1 MWHIKAREIGS
12 SSFHPSSALLTFV
25 HHIKEKYQLL
35 KTKKKMI
42 YSTIAGLLLTL
53 ASVATSSAL
62 PQVNTLESR
71 QAPSVSTI
79 SFSEPILAP
88 HVISTFPNG
97 TWVENLVPRSE
108 DGNFVA
114 TLLSA
119 PEVYLLS
126 STNAFPPLLLAQF
139 PANTGVLGVVELGH
153 DVFYAVVGN
162 FSVKTFVST
171 PGSYSI
177 FKIDLNGHEIGANKP
192 GRGKLS
198 KLTAKGVKV
207 TKVADL
213 PKAGLPNGLAVLN
226 PNTGILLV
234 ADSGKGLVWSVNV
247 FTGQTA
253 IAINDPSMAP
263 NATLSGGL
271 ALGINALSF
280 SNGYLY
286 YDNSNSVTFY
296 RIAVNSTTG
305 HATGPAEVLADQ
317 EFANIFPDDFT
328 LDFAGGLWFACEYG
342 HIAYLGGVGSGK
354 FQPGIVAVAG
364 NTTGPVGLTSAKFGT
379 SAEDLKRGSLYVAT
393 NGGPFTYGG
402 AHPAQG
408 QLVRYD
414 TALLGFY

>member
-1 MWHIKAREIGS
+1 
-12 SSFHPSSALLTFV
+12 
-25 HHIKEKYQLL
+25 
-35 KTKKKMI
+35 MI
-42 YSTIAGLLLTL
+42 YSAIAGLLLTL
-53 ASVATSSAL
+53 TSVATASAL
-62 PQVNTLESR
+62 PEVNSLESR

-79 SFSEPILAP
+79 SFSEPILSP
-88 HVISTFPNG
+88 NVILTFPNG

-139 PANTGVLGVVELGH
+139 PAKTSVLGVVELGH

-162 FSVKTFVST
+162 FSVKTFAST
-171 PGSYSI
+171 PGSYGI
-177 FKIDLNGHEIGANKP
+177 FKIDLNGHAVGANKP
-192 GRGKLS
+192 GHGKLS
-198 KLTAKGVKV
+198 KLTAKGVVV

-213 PKAGLPNGLAVLN
+213 PDAGLPNGLTVLN

-234 ADSGKGLVWSVNV
+234 ADSAKGLVWSVNV
-247 FTGQTA
+247 FTGKTA

-271 ALGINALSF
+271 GLGINGLSF
-280 SNGYLY
+280 DSGYLY
-286 YDNSNSVTFY
+286 YDNSNTVTFY

-305 HATGPAEVLADQ
+305 RATGPAQALADQ

-328 LDFAGGLWFACEYG
+328 LDFAGGIWFACEYG
-342 HIAYLGGVGSGK
+342 HIAYLAGVSTGK

-379 SAEDLKRGSLYVAT
+379 TAEDLKRGSLYVST

>member
-1 MWHIKAREIGS
+1 MSLTYIAVKDGL
-12 SSFHPSSALLTFV
+12 HPSNSHQHFSHSFITP
-25 HHIKEKYQLL
+25 
-35 KTKKKMI
+35 KKNIDFKNNTMI
-42 YSTIAGLLLTL
+42 YSTIAGLILALTSGAT
-53 ASVATSSAL
+53 ASVL
-62 PQVNTLESR
+62 PQANTLESR
-71 QAPSVSTI
+71 QAASVSTI
-79 SFSEPILAP
+79 SFSEPILQP
-88 HVISTFPNG
+88 QIISTFPNG

-126 STNAFPPLLLAQF
+126 STNAFAPLLLAQF

-153 DVFYAVVGN
+153 DIFYAIVGN
-162 FSVKTFVST
+162 FSVKTFTST
-171 PGSYSI
+171 LGSYGV
-177 FKIDLNGHEIGANKP
+177 FKIDLNGHEAGSRKA
-192 GRGKLS
+192 GHGKLS
-198 KLTAKGVKV
+198 KQTAKGVKV

-213 PKAGLPNGLAVLN
+213 PNAGLPNGLTVLN

-234 ADSGKGLVWSVNV
+234 ADSAKGLVWSVNV
-247 FTGQTA
+247 FTGKTA
-253 IAINDPSMAP
+253 IAVNDPSMAP

-271 ALGINALSF
+271 PLGINGLSF

-286 YDNSNSVTFY
+286 YDNSNTVTFY
-296 RIAVNSTTG
+296 RIAVNATTG
-305 HATGPAEVLADQ
+305 HATGPAQPLADQ

-342 HIAYLGGVGSGK
+342 HIAYLAGVGSGK
-354 FQPGIVAVAG
+354 FQPSIVAVAG
-364 NTTGPVGLTSAKFGT
+364 NSTGPVGLTSAKFGT

-402 AHPAQG
+402 PHPAQG

>member
-1 MWHIKAREIGS
+1 
-12 SSFHPSSALLTFV
+12 
-25 HHIKEKYQLL
+25 
-35 KTKKKMI
+35 MI
-42 YSTIAGLLLTL
+42 YSTIAGLMLTL
-53 ASVATSSAL
+53 TSIATASAL
-62 PQVNTLESR
+62 PQANTLESR
-71 QAPSVSTI
+71 QAASISTI
-79 SFSEPILAP
+79 TFSEPILAP
-88 HVISTFPNG
+88 HVISTFPSG

-126 STNAFPPLLLAQF
+126 STNAFAPLLLAQF
-139 PANTGVLGVVELGH
+139 PAHTGVFGVVELGH
-153 DVFYAVVGN
+153 DIFYAIVGN

-171 PGSYSI
+171 PGSYGI
-177 FKIDLNGHEIGANKP
+177 FKIDLNGHAAGSHTA
-192 GRGKLS
+192 GHGKLS
-198 KLTAKGVKV
+198 KQAAKGVKV

-213 PKAGLPNGLAVLN
+213 PNAGLPNGLTVLN

-234 ADSGKGLVWSVNV
+234 ADSTKGLVWSVNV
-247 FTGQTA
+247 FTGHTA

-271 ALGINALSF
+271 PLGINGLSV

-286 YDNSNSVTFY
+286 YDNSNYVTFN
-296 RIAVNSTTG
+296 RIAINSTTG
-305 HATGPAEVLADQ
+305 HPTGSAEVLADQ

-342 HIAYLGGVGSGK
+342 HIAYLAGVSSGT

-364 NTTGPVGLTSAKFGT
+364 NSTGPVGLTSAKFGT

-402 AHPAQG
+402 AHPARG

>member
-1 MWHIKAREIGS
+1 
-12 SSFHPSSALLTFV
+12 
-25 HHIKEKYQLL
+25 
-35 KTKKKMI
+35 MI
-42 YSTIAGLLLTL
+42 CSTIAGLVLTL
-53 ASVATSSAL
+53 TSVVTASAL
-62 PQVNTLESR
+62 PQANTLESR
-71 QAPSVSTI
+71 QAASVSTI
-79 SFSEPILAP
+79 SFSEPILEP
-88 HVISTFPNG
+88 HIISTFPNG
-97 TWVENLVPRSE
+97 TWIENLVPRSE

-139 PANTGVLGVVELGH
+139 PAHTAVLGVVELGH

-162 FSVKTFVST
+162 FSVKAFAST
-171 PGSYSI
+171 PGTYGI
-177 FKIDLNGHEIGANKP
+177 FKIDLNGHATGAHTP
-192 GRGKLS
+192 WHGKLS
-198 KLTAKGVKV
+198 KQAAKGVTV

-213 PKAGLPNGLAVLN
+213 PGAGLANGLTVLN

-234 ADSGKGLVWSVNV
+234 ADSAKGLVWSVNV
-247 FTGQTA
+247 YTGKTA
-253 IAINDPSMAP
+253 IAVNDPSLAP

-271 ALGINALSF
+271 SLGINGLSY

-296 RIAVNSTTG
+296 RIAVNTTTG

-342 HIAYLGGVGSGK
+342 HVAYLAGVGSGK

-364 NTTGPVGLTSAKFGT
+364 NSTGPVGLTAAKFGT
-379 SAEDLKRGSLYVAT
+379 SAEDVKRGSLYVTT

>member
-1 MWHIKAREIGS
+1 
-12 SSFHPSSALLTFV
+12 
-25 HHIKEKYQLL
+25 
-35 KTKKKMI
+35 MI
-42 YSTIAGLLLTL
+42 YSTIAGLMLTL
-53 ASVATSSAL
+53 TSVATASAL

-71 QAPSVSTI
+71 QEASVSTI
-79 SFSEPILAP
+79 SFSDPILPP

-139 PANTGVLGVVELGH
+139 PSHTAVLGVVELGH

-162 FSVKTFVST
+162 FSVKTFESGW
-171 PGSYSI
+171 GSYGI
-177 FKIDLNGHEIGANKP
+177 FKIDLNGHTAGAQKAAH
-192 GRGKLS
+192 GKLG
-198 KLTAKGVKV
+198 KQAAKGVKV
-207 TKVADL
+207 AKVADL
-213 PKAGLPNGLAVLN
+213 PLAGLPNGLTVLN
-226 PNTGILLV
+226 PNTGLLLV
-234 ADSGKGLVWSVNV
+234 ADSTKGLVWSVNV
-247 FTGQTA
+247 FTGKTG

-263 NATLSGGL
+263 NAGLSGGL
-271 ALGINALSF
+271 SLGINAVSV

-286 YDNSNSVTFY
+286 YDNSNTVSFY
-296 RIAVNSTTG
+296 RIAVNLTTG
-305 HATGPAEVLADQ
+305 HATGPAELLADQ
-317 EFANIFPDDFT
+317 EFSNIFPDDFT
-328 LDFAGGLWFACEYG
+328 LDFAGGIWFACEYG
-342 HIAYLGGVGSGK
+342 HVAYLGDVSSGA
-354 FQPGIVAVAG
+354 FQPGIVAVAA
-364 NTTGPVGLTSAKFGT
+364 NTTGSVGLTSAKFGT

-414 TALLGFY
+414 TAVLGFY